1 MEAERAQSAKAAE
14 QSSLDPRALAD
25 VPMIAI
31 RELTKTLGTQSVLRG
46 VSLEVEKG
54 QTCVILGRSGG
65 GKSVLLKHLNGLFK
79 PTSGEVWIEG
89 EEITHLPERKL
100 GGVRKKVGMLF
111 QSGALFD
118 SMNVGQNLAFP
129 LREAGVKD
137 EKEIRERVAEALEM
151 VDLAGEEKK
160 MPEKLSGGMR
170 KRVGLAR
177 TIVGRPAC
185 ILYDEPTTGLD
196 PIATDSIN
204 HLIRRLQKRLCVTS
218 VVVTHDMKTAFTTAD
233 RVAFLYEGRIYFH
246 GTVEQ
251 LRAAPDQVIQDFI
264 EGRSGDAS

>member
-1 MEAERAQSAKAAE
+1 MAAE
-14 QSSLDPRALAD
+14 QRQSVEKPVATEPSPS
-25 VPMIAI
+25 MISI
-31 RELTKTLGTQSVLRG
+31 RGLTKTLGTQSVLRG
-46 VSLEVEKG
+46 VDLDIAKG

-65 GKSVLLKHLNGLFK
+65 GKSVLLKHLNGLFQ

-89 EEITHLPERKL
+89 EEITHLPERQL
-100 GGVRKKVGMLF
+100 GSIRKKVGMLF

-118 SMNVGQNLAFP
+118 SMNVGENLAFP

-137 EKEIRERVAEALEM
+137 EREIRERVAEALEM
-151 VDLAGEEKK
+151 VNLAGEEKK

-177 TIVGRPAC
+177 TIVGRPEC

-204 HLIRRLQKRLCVTS
+204 HLIRRLQKQLHVTS

-233 RVAFLYEGRIYFH
+233 RVAYLYEGRIYFQ
-246 GTVEQ
+246 GTVEE
-251 LRAAPDQVIQDFI
+251 LRANTDPVITDFI
-264 EGRSGDAS
+264 EGRSGEES